1 MTQILPTA
9 VSLHGSVSIP
19 ADKSISHRSAMLS
32 ALADGTSRIR
42 NFPRSADPLS
52 TLRVLRGLGVS
63 IHRDNDDVLVVEGVG
78 IDGLRPPDAPLDCG
92 NSGTTMRLMSGILAG
107 QPFGSVLTGDESLQM
122 RPMKRIADPLRAMG
136 GRVTL
141 VDGHAP
147 IRLRPAPEGGL
158 KGTKYRLPV
167 ASAQVK
173 SCVLLAGLYARGRT
187 TVIEP
192 TRCRDH
198 TERML
203 GLETHEVGG
212 EREIYVDGGHRIE
225 PGTWTVPGDFS
236 GAAFFIVAATI
247 TPGSEI
253 LIENVG
259 LNPSRTAL
267 IDVLREMGADIRI
280 ENERAEGSEPI
291 GDILVSS
298 APLHGVEVGGR
309 VIPNLIDEVPVL
321 AVAAACAE
329 GQTVIR
335 DAEELRVKETD
346 RLHAITENLRAMG
359 AEIDERPDGL
369 DIEGNGP
376 NLLGTTVRSFDDHRI
391 AMAMGV
397 AACVAHGPT
406 QVVDAKCARVSFP
419 GFWDELDRLAKPR

>member
-1 MTQILPTA
+1 MIQLMTPAASLTGT
-9 VSLHGSVSIP
+9 VSVP

-32 ALADGTSRIR
+32 ALADGTSHIR
-42 NFPRSADPLS
+42 NYPRSADPQS
-52 TLRVLRGLGVS
+52 TLNVLRGLGVS
-63 IHRDNDDVLVVEGVG
+63 MHRNDDDVLVIDGVG
-78 IDGLRPPDAPLDCG
+78 TDGLRPPSEPLNCG

-107 QPFGSVLTGDESLQM
+107 QPFGSVLTGDDSLKQ
-122 RPMKRIADPLRAMG
+122 RPMQRIADPIKAMG
-136 GRVTL
+136 GRVNL
-141 VDGHAP
+141 VDDHAP
-147 IRLRPAPEGGL
+147 IRLRSSRGGL
-158 KGTKYRLPV
+158 NAIRYRLPM

-173 SCVLLAGLYARGRT
+173 SCVLLAGLYADGRT

-192 TRCRDH
+192 TPCRDH

-212 EREIYVDGGHRIE
+212 VREIYVDGGHRIE
-225 PGTWTVPGDFS
+225 PSTWTVPGDFS

-247 TPGSEI
+247 TPDSD
-253 LIENVG
+253 LRIENVG

-267 IDVLREMGADIRI
+267 IDVLREMGANIEV

-291 GDILVSS
+291 GDLRITS
-298 APLHGVEVGGR
+298 APLQGIEVGGR
-309 VIPNLIDEVPVL
+309 QIPNLIDEIPVL

-329 GQTVIR
+329 GRTEIR

-359 AEIDERPDGL
+359 AQIEERTDGL
-369 DIEGNGP
+369 SIDGNGP
-376 NLLGTTVRSFDDHRI
+376 QLLGTAVDSFDDHRI

-397 AACVAHGPT
+397 ASCVAHGET
-406 QVVDAKCARVSFP
+406 EISDADCARVSFP
-419 GFWDELDRLAKPR
+419 GFWDELDRVTTPR

>member
-1 MTQILPTA
+1 MMQVLSPAASIRGT
-9 VSLHGSVSIP
+9 VSLP

-42 NFPRSADPLS
+42 NYPRSADPQS
-52 TLRVLRGLGVS
+52 TLDVLRGLGVS
-63 IHRDNDDVLVVEGVG
+63 MHRDTDDVLVIDGVG
-78 IDGLRPPDAPLDCG
+78 TDGLRPPAAPLDCG

-107 QPFGSVLTGDESLQM
+107 QPFGSVLTGDESLQQ
-122 RPMKRIADPLRAMG
+122 RPMKRIADPIKAMG
-136 GRVTL
+136 GRVHL

-147 IRLRPAPEGGL
+147 IRLRPSRDGL
-158 KGTKYRLPV
+158 KPIKYRLPM

-173 SCVLLAGLYARGRT
+173 SCVLLSGLYANGQT
-187 TVIEP
+187 TVVEP
-192 TRCRDH
+192 TPCRDH

-212 EREIYVDGGHRIE
+212 VREIYVEGGHRIA

-247 TPGSEI
+247 TPDSEI
-253 LIENVG
+253 RIENVG

-267 IDVLREMGADIRI
+267 IDVLIEMGADIQV

-291 GDILVSS
+291 GDLRVTS
-298 APLHGVEVGGR
+298 APLKGTEIGGR
-309 VIPNLIDEVPVL
+309 KIPNLIDEIPVL

-329 GQTVIR
+329 GVTEIR

-359 AEIDERPDGL
+359 AEIEERPDGL
-369 DIEGNGP
+369 RVDGNGP
-376 NLLGTTVRSFDDHRI
+376 SLLATSVDSFDDHRI

-397 AACVAHGPT
+397 ASCVAHGTT
-406 QVVDAKCARVSFP
+406 QVIDADCAKVSFP
-419 GFWDELDRLAKPR
+419 GFWEELERLTTPR